1 MLLANL
7 LKQKVRLLK
16 DTQPSML
23 SSRNKL
29 VMPAPQTAIVNT
41 TRQTVL
47 TRVSYTNTTFPHFS
61 PKGCW
66 SGKKPF
72 PFPSPPF
79 LADSCV
85 GFVSFSL
92 SSPSPRCDR
101 LEHGP
106 GQGGSAT
113 PPPLPRAVPDT
124 ARRLPSSFP
133 PAGGTFPPAGPR
145 PPLPGERRPG
155 APRQQLPCATG
166 QGYRHL
172 PERGTGSGAQPRR
185 PSPGRKGW
193 LPSQRGQRERRGRRV
208 RGRSLTSEPVSADA
222 QETQGAAAQ
231 HVPLPVR
238 RGPLPVGSPGV
249 APGSPP
255 AAASLPHGAGPA
267 GDLPAGRVRPAAA
280 AGAGARRLL
289 LLLLLPWLERRR
301 LFVPA
306 SARDDH
312 LRIVPAG
319 AGAPRRRGGEPS
331 RGGRGSA
338 RSFPHPLAG
347 PGGHGGGAAAG
358 GLVVTGRGGGR
369 SALRRRRR
377 PLRPA
382 GHVGAGAV
390 LPAGRG
396 AAPAAPAPP
405 PCSRTRRPGARRGGG
420 GGGSGVLPAHSF
432 PFLPG
437 GRVRLCCRSPCGR
450 ACHALRPAAASSS
463 DTSWCFAQLPLPF
476 LGRSAL

>member
-1 MLLANL
+1 MV
-7 LKQKVRLLK
+7 K
-16 DTQPSML
+16 S
-23 SSRNKL
+23 
-29 VMPAPQTAIVNT
+29 
-41 TRQTVL
+41 
-47 TRVSYTNTTFPHFS
+47 
-61 PKGCW
+61 
-66 SGKKPF
+66 PF
-72 PFPSPPF
+72 PFPRPR
-79 LADSCV
+79 
-85 GFVSFSL
+85 
-92 SSPSPRCDR
+92 SSPIPVWVLSAFLPLHRPRAMTGWSK
-101 LEHGP
+101 GP
-106 GQGGSAT
+106 GRAGARPRRRCPGQCQT
-113 PPPLPRAVPDT
+113 PPAASLPPSLPREE
-124 ARRLPSSFP
+124 PS
-133 PAGGTFPPAGPR
+133 R
-145 PPLPGERRPG
+145 PPLPGVRRPN
-155 APRQQLPCATG
+155 APRQQLPRATG

-172 PERGTGSGAQPRR
+172 PERGTGSGAQPHG

-193 LPSQRGQRERRGRRV
+193 LPSQRGQRERGGRRV
-208 RGRSLTSEPVSADA
+208 RGRNLTSEPVSADA

-231 HVPLPVR
+231 HVPVPVR

-267 GDLPAGRVRPAAA
+267 GDLPARRMRPAAA

-289 LLLLLPWLERRR
+289 LLPGLERRR

-312 LRIVPAG
+312 LRIVPTG
-319 AGAPRRRGGEPS
+319 AGAPRRRGGELS
-331 RGGRGSA
+331 RGGRCSA

-396 AAPAAPAPP
+396 EAPAAPAPP
-405 PCSRTRRPGARRGGG
+405 R
-420 GGGSGVLPAHSF
+420 
-432 PFLPG
+432 
-437 GRVRLCCRSPCGR
+437 
-450 ACHALRPAAASSS
+450 
-463 DTSWCFAQLPLPF
+463 
-476 LGRSAL
+476 